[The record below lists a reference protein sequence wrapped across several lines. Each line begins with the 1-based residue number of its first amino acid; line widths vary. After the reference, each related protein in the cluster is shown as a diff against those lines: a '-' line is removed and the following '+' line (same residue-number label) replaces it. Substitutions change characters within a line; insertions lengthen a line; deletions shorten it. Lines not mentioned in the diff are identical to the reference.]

1 MHCFY
6 IKKKYVTDSRILFL
20 VEIKRPAKNYMDYSE
35 YIALE
40 NHFIGF
46 DVYETTLWQCAS

>member
-1 MHCFY
+1 
-6 IKKKYVTDSRILFL
+6 
-20 VEIKRPAKNYMDYSE
+20 MDYSE

>member
-1 MHCFY
+1 M
-6 IKKKYVTDSRILFL
+6 IFL
-20 VEIKRPAKNYMDYSE
+20 VEIKRPAKHYMDYSE

-46 DVYETTLWQCAS
+46 DVYETTL